1 MNFIEHV
8 FGGRKGL
15 KAHTKTLGKTYPFS
29 FQLSLAS
36 LVVLWGSTRIRISG
50 RMSGWERVLFVLCIH
65 FFIPCPLLKNHRVI
79 LWFGLRIP
87 CPLSGF
93 VVIYLIGKWWRSP
106 IFFLCL
112 RDAVL
117 WREEGFRVWSPN
129 PSQGFSCKSLFK
141 CCWIPPS
148 LESFM
153 GFGELRFLRKYFLYF
168 TSNWL

>member
-93 VVIYLIGKWWRSP
+93 VVIYLIGNDGGRLSS
-106 IFFLCL
+106 FFAWGMQFYEGR
-112 RDAVL
+112 RDFVFEVL
-117 WREEGFRVWSPN
+117 TLVKVFHVNHCSNVVG
-129 PSQGFSCKSLFK
+129 SL
-141 CCWIPPS
+141 PP
-148 LESFM
+148 
-153 GFGELRFLRKYFLYF
+153 
-168 TSNWL
+168 